1 MEQKTTGA
9 NSSVFPL
16 PSSQLLASFV
26 GTVLGEVTEK
36 VCVRKSFLTGPH
48 LWTEKVATKGGEGC
62 AIGGGTAMRQT
73 QMGENVRKFN

>member
-1 MEQKTTGA
+1 MEQKITGV

-36 VCVRKSFLTGPH
+36 ACIRKSFLTGPH
-48 LWTEKVATKGGEGC
+48 LCTEKVATEGGEGC
-62 AIGGGTAMRQT
+62 AIGGERAMCQT
-73 QMGENVRKFN
+73 